1 MRGEA
6 RDIAMARS
14 GLRCVRA
21 EAMSFV
27 GRGMRASAEL
37 PSARRKTIFARSI
50 EP

>member
-6 RDIAMARS
+6 GDIAMARS
-14 GLRCVRA
+14 GLRCVPNGNDVVR
-21 EAMSFV
+21 
-27 GRGMRASAEL
+27 GRDMRASAEL